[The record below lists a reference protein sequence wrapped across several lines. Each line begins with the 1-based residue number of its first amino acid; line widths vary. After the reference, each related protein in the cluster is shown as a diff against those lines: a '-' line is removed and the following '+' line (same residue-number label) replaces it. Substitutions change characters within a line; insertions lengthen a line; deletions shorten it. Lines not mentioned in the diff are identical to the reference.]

1 MRHTSN
7 IFIDNRG
14 FTLIETIIVV
24 VVLSIMALAVTPR
37 LTTFFSSERENM
49 AILTGII
56 TKTFDDSFLNSHTNL
71 LAIHLHS
78 AGDEFSDSDDTHVRE
93 IFSRTNGLSVL
104 KLEEGK
110 FIENDKKMLQ
120 YRGFPDSF
128 MIEEVLFSNGEISRN
143 GTKLVAFYPQGYSD
157 NIIIHILVNNEDR
170 WSVILHK
177 YLKEPVVVKE
187 YKSFEDDEAL

>member
-1 MRHTSN
+1 MSRATTMRHTRN
-7 IFIDNRG
+7 YFFDNRG

-56 TKTFDDSFLNSHTNL
+56 AKTSHTNF
-71 LAIHLHS
+71 LAIHLHGT
-78 AGDEFSDSDDTHVRE
+78 GDEFSDSDDPVMKE
-93 IFSRTNGLSVL
+93 IYSRTNGLSVL
-104 KLEEGK
+104 NLKDGK

-120 YRGFPDSF
+120 HRGFPDSF

-143 GTKLVAFYPQGYSD
+143 GTILVPFYQQGYSD
-157 NIIIHILVNNEDR
+157 NIIIHVLVNNEDR

-177 YLKEPVVVKE
+177 YLKEPVVTKE
-187 YKSFEDDEAL
+187 YKSFEDEGAQ